1 MKILILGSGGREHA
15 LSWKLAQSPKI
26 DGIYVAPGNAGTAMT
41 GVNLPI
47 DVTDFE
53 GIKTA
58 VIENEIDMLVV
69 GPEVPL
75 VRGIH
80 DFFAEDPVLS
90 NVPVIGPK
98 KNAARLEGSKD
109 FAKNFMK
116 RNHIPTAAYA
126 TFTKDTIEEGKSFLE
141 SLKPPY
147 VLKADGLAAGK
158 GVVILNDIEEAKA
171 ELTTMLVEAK
181 FGEASEK
188 VVIEEFLKGI
198 ELSVFI
204 LTDGVH
210 YKILPEAKDY
220 KRIEEGDTGLNTGGM
235 GSISPV
241 TFANS
246 LFMEKV
252 ENRIIKPT
260 LEGLRKE
267 GITYQGF
274 LFFGLINVDD
284 EPYVIE
290 YNCRLGDPEAES
302 VIPRIKS
309 DLMNLFEGVAE
320 GNLNEKKL
328 EIDDRYTASIVL
340 VSKGYPG
347 KYETGKIIKGINN
360 LNNCILFYAGA
371 GNDIEEN
378 VIKTSGGR
386 VLAVTSYGNT
396 LSEALKLAYSNAE
409 IIGFQGKYYR
419 KDLGFDL

>member
-41 GVNLPI
+41 GINLPI
-47 DVTDFE
+47 EVTDFE
-53 GIKTA
+53 SIKTA
-58 VIENEIDMLVV
+58 VIEKEIDMLIV

-75 VRGIH
+75 VQGIH
-80 DFFAEDPVLS
+80 DFFANDPVLN

-98 KNAARLEGSKD
+98 KNAAQLEGSKD
-109 FAKNFMK
+109 FAKDFMTK
-116 RNHIPTAAYA
+116 HQIPTAAYA
-126 TFTKDTIEEGKSFLE
+126 TFTRDTIDDGKSFLE
-141 SLKPPY
+141 SLKSPY
-147 VLKADGLAAGK
+147 VLKADGLASGK
-158 GVVILNDIEEAKA
+158 GVVILDDLEEAKA
-171 ELTTMLVEAK
+171 ELTSMLAEAK
-181 FGEASEK
+181 FGEASAK
-188 VVIEEFLKGI
+188 VVIEEFLTGV
-198 ELSVFI
+198 ELSVFV
-204 LTDGVH
+204 LTDGTN

-220 KRIEEGDTGLNTGGM
+220 KRIGEGDTGLNTGGM

-241 TFANS
+241 TFANPS
-246 LFMEKV
+246 FMEKV
-252 ENRIIKPT
+252 ESRIIKPT
-260 LEGLRKE
+260 LEGLRNE
-267 GITYQGF
+267 GMTYQGF

-309 DLMNLFEGVAE
+309 DLLNLFEGVAE
-320 GNLNEKKL
+320 GNLDEKKL
-328 EIDDRYTASIVL
+328 EIDDRYAASIVL
-340 VSKGYPG
+340 VSEGYPG

-396 LSEALKLAYSNAE
+396 LSEALKSAYSNAE
-409 IIGFQGKYYR
+409 IIDFQGKYYR

>member
-409 IIGFQGKYYR
+409 IIDFQGKYYR